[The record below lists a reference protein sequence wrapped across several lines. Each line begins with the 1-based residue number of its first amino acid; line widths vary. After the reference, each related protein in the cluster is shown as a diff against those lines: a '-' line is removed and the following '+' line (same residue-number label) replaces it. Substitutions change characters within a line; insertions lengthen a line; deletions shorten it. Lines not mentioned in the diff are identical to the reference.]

1 MEELDPAPQEKI
13 EDTDLDPRR
22 QEKFINEMKINKS
35 LKLWE
40 YNIDTG
46 ELDEV
51 SIEKFISLQAKTGKL
66 EAVRKGNASWNE
78 RSMYFQALNEK
89 NAIRKFEDKL
99 PSFRYTPVV
108 VLKLPL
114 NYCLHIMPG

>member
-1 MEELDPAPQEKI
+1 MADKFAQESKVGI
-13 EDTDLDPRR
+13 DESAIDPRR

-51 SIEKFISLQAKTGKL
+51 SVETFISMQKKTGKL
-66 EAVRKGNASWNE
+66 EAVRKDEATWNE
-78 RSMYFQALNEK
+78 RSMYFQALNKK
-89 NAIRKFEDKL
+89 NAARKVIKM
-99 PSFRYTPVV
+99 
-108 VLKLPL
+108 LK
-114 NYCLHIMPG
+114 NSGFDVKVTDD

>member
-1 MEELDPAPQEKI
+1 MIVDEFAQESKVSI
-13 EDTDLDPRR
+13 DESTVDPRR

-51 SIEKFISLQAKTGKL
+51 SIEKFISMQAKTGKL
-66 EAVRKGNASWNE
+66 EAVRKDEAQWNE
-78 RSMYFQALNEK
+78 RSMYFQALNQK
-89 NAIRKFEDKL
+89 NAVRKVKKMLENSGFEVKITDD
-99 PSFRYTPVV
+99 
-108 VLKLPL
+108 
-114 NYCLHIMPG
+114 